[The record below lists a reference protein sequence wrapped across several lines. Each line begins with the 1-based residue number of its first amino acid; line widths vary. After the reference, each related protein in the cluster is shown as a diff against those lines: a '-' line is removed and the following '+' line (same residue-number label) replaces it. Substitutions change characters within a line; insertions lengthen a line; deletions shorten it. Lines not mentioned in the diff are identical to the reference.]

1 MQSQALKGQPPLGKL
16 GNLLQ
21 ILWLQKKINP
31 APIKL
36 LSLSILTEQM
46 HINYQK

>member
-1 MQSQALKGQPPLGKL
+1 MQSQALKGQQPLGIL

-21 ILWLQKKINP
+21 ILWLQKKTDP
-31 APIKL
+31 AAIKL
-36 LSLSILTEQM
+36 LSLSILPEQM